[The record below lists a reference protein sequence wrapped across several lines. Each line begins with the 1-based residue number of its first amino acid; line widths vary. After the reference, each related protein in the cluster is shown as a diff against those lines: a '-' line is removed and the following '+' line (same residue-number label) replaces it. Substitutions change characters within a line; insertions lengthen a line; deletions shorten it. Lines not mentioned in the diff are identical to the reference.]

1 MKGTN
6 VHMVDEFVC
15 SADVSQAGK
24 ANLRNDCPELAA
36 GRTDTMCRGT
46 VTGGEGLS
54 RNNECSGIRPE
65 VLEEVGQAVEEHK
78 PLGIGVGLGQ
88 GIIAEA

>member
-1 MKGTN
+1 MKGKN

-15 SADVSQAGK
+15 SADVPQAGK
-24 ANLRNDCPELAA
+24 ANLRNDCSELAA

-46 VTGGEGLS
+46 ITGGEGLS
-54 RNNECSGIRPE
+54 RNNECSSIRPK
-65 VLEEVGQAVEEHK
+65 VLEKIGQAVEEHK